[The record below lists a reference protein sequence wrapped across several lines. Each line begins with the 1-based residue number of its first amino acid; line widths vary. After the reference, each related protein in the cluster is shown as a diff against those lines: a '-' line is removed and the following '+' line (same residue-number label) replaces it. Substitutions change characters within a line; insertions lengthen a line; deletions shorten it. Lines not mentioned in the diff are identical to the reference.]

1 MRSPIAASLLA
12 LSLLVTASAGRPA
25 PARATDFIFEG
36 TTRYVA
42 IGVVANPADLDCAHP
57 QFSAL
62 TYGGDED
69 DAIQAAIEAS
79 LDGDIIHICAGE
91 WNLSEDPDNRLFE
104 ADLLNT
110 NSKSLKFVGDGR
122 EATELIGTPFDGDDA
137 MRIFSSARRSD
148 GGAWEPLSFEDMSIS
163 GGRINW
169 NGGAVAAA
177 GVRCKRVDF
186 RDNETDPIDPA
197 LGSGGAIYSE
207 GDVFIDDCGFYNN
220 RAETHGGAIAVAHGD
235 VEIINGSFF
244 EENVAGDAAGAVW
257 ALQDAIDPIVEEGTL
272 RIDDATF
279 VDNQAGGDMG
289 AVGFYGYDQVT
300 VTNST
305 FTSNATGSAESFKGG
320 ALGGF
325 AGDVSVEGSQFEEN
339 FGDWRGGA
347 IYVESTYSGEQSQ
360 VRLGSGNVFED
371 NLALEG
377 GAVFARNLD
386 LSVNNSRF
394 GAAGESGNCT
404 DGVERGNTAMTGG
417 AIAVLSIDDNEAAL
431 SVRSSQFYFNCA
443 NDYDPGDGFGDGGAI
458 HLYAWSALQRLPL
471 TVTGSTFVGNVA
483 DSDGGAIYSDT
494 TSLSSVDISNSVFRE
509 NRAGD
514 DHTGD
519 DYDRGQGGAVR
530 FWIATRDTSIRGNTF
545 TKNEADQGGAISMN
559 DGGGPVVDP
568 LSYRWVVG
576 GNHFS
581 RNHAT
586 DSGGALHMALDNSG
600 PVTPRGVRRNTFTSN
615 SAPVGGAVVVESDA
629 GSEAVIQRRFLRA
642 LSDNRFRANQ
652 ATENRRTANVGVH
665 FDVD

>member
-12 LSLLVTASAGRPA
+12 LSLLVTASAGEPA
-25 PARATDFIFEG
+25 PARAIDFIFDG

-42 IGVVANPADLDCAHP
+42 IGVAADPADTGCDHP
-57 QFSAL
+57 QFSTL
-62 TYGGDED
+62 DYGGDHD
-69 DAIQAAIEAS
+69 DTIQAAINAS
-79 LDGDIIHICAGE
+79 SDGDTVHICAGTWTLVE
-91 WNLSEDPDNRLFE
+91 SPANRDARGQT

-110 NSKSLKFVGDGR
+110 NSKSLNFEGEGR
-122 EATELIGTPFDGDDA
+122 DITILDADPFDDDDFY
-137 MRIFSSARRSD
+137 RIISSAD
-148 GGAWEPLSFEDMSIS
+148 DEGGNWEPLSFADMTLKD
-163 GGRINW
+163 GYINW
-169 NGGAVAAA
+169 HGGAVVAA
-177 GVRCKRVDF
+177 GVRCERVDF
-186 RDNETDPIDPA
+186 RNNETDPVDST

-220 RAETHGGAIAVAHGD
+220 RAETHGGAIAVVGGD
-235 VEIINGSFF
+235 LEVINGSVF
-244 EENVAGDAAGAVW
+244 EQNAAGDAAGAVW
-257 ALQDAIDPIVEEGTL
+257 AYQDAVELGTL
-272 RIDDATF
+272 SIDDATF
-279 VDNQAGGDMG
+279 LNNAAGGDMG

-494 TSLSSVDISNSVFRE
+494 TALSSVDISNSVFRE